1 MLYFEVF
8 RMKKVISI
16 ILSLVL
22 LASVSAVT
30 TVPAFAAKVQSI
42 ESTTEEGPNITGEVN
57 GNPSSDVV
65 YEKDP
70 QDPTKITFTYT
81 GDGELTGW
89 EFPGMTEGKD
99 YIIVSRD
106 GNSITI
112 QLLNGYDGDVI
123 ANAIVKETTTGQT
136 PKKNGD
142 NKSPKTGAATATA
155 AVVAGAGIAVLAAVK
170 KKND

>member
-1 MLYFEVF
+1 
-8 RMKKVISI
+8 MKKVISI

-22 LASVSAVT
+22 LISVSAVT
-30 TVPAFAAKVQSI
+30 TVPAFAAKVVSP
-42 ESTTEEGPNITGEVN
+42 ESTTKQEGPNIIGEVN
-57 GNPSSDVV
+57 GNQSSDVV

-89 EFPGMTEGKD
+89 EFPGMIEGQD
-99 YIIVSRD
+99 YIIVSQD

-112 QLLNGYDGDVI
+112 QLINGYDGDVI
-123 ANAIVKETTTGQT
+123 ANAIVKDKKGETTTGQSQ
-136 PKKNGD
+136 KSNG
-142 NKSPKTGAATATA
+142 NSKSPKTGAATAS
-155 AVVAGAGIAVLAAVK
+155 AVAVAGAGVAVLAALK